1 MWRGLLNPSQTPCA
15 EYCRHHFIVFMK
27 AGMVLALGCCK
38 PSPPWLMVRLEM
50 ISAWAGSS
58 VVSVSRHMSEL
69 VIFVDACVI
78 GLSQK

>member
-1 MWRGLLNPSQTPCA
+1 
-15 EYCRHHFIVFMK
+15 VFMK
-27 AGMVLALGCCK
+27 AGMALALGCYR

-58 VVSVSRHMSEL
+58 VVSVSWHMSEL
-69 VIFVDACVI
+69 VIFVKAYVI